1 MNQALLGKASWRI
14 TNQDQ
19 GLWASMFRKK
29 SFFGTCSFDPNAEF
43 PSASSS
49 TWKSIL
55 YGSEVLQQGFFW
67 RVGNGRSLRFF
78 TFSGW
83 LLLELNTIP
92 TDFFNM
98 DELVADYLIEG
109 QWNLD
114 KLREVVST
122 DVLSLIMNTPTK

>member
-1 MNQALLGKASWRI
+1 M
-14 TNQDQ
+14 
-19 GLWASMFRKK
+19 
-29 SFFGTCSFDPNAEF
+29 
-43 PSASSS
+43 
-49 TWKSIL
+49 
-55 YGSEVLQQGFFW
+55 
-67 RVGNGRSLRFF
+67 
-78 TFSGW
+78 
-83 LLLELNTIP
+83 ELNTIP

>member
-1 MNQALLGKASWRI
+1 MNQALLAKASWRI

-29 SFFGTCSFDPNAEF
+29 SFFGTCSFDPNADF
-43 PSASSS
+43 TSAPY
-49 TWKSIL
+49 TPWQSIL
-55 YGSEVLQQGFFW
+55 YGSELLQQGFFW